1 MKDIQQ
7 QLTEWNNLP
16 VEVVNAKTLNSFK
29 NKIDR
34 NNEEFLS
41 RKYFL
46 RPIVSRKMAC
56 HQNTKLK

>member
-1 MKDIQQ
+1 M
-7 QLTEWNNLP
+7 
-16 VEVVNAKTLNSFK
+16 EVVNAKTLNFFK
-29 NKIDR
+29 NKIDKLW